1 MACEKTR
8 EMEEIDAIF
17 NPIFVASKLCVST
30 SIHTCVYTKLTPF
43 VLSQLQSPL
52 VGFDIGARNDKLL
65 KVLHE
70 IVEEDKGKKITLE
83 GFKFLLVDAKDIEVS
98 PLHMIF
104 DLKGVLVGN
113 EYFKINHL
121 LSLPFNLTRGRTLL
135 GKNIVPRLALKE
147 FLLRCLK

>member
-1 MACEKTR
+1 MACEKIKK
-8 EMEEIDAIF
+8 MEEIDVIF

-30 SIHTCVYTKLTPF
+30 SIHTCVYTNLTPF
-43 VLSQLQSPL
+43 VSSRLQSPL
-52 VGFDIGARNDKLL
+52 MGFDGARNDKLF

-70 IVEEDKGKKITLE
+70 IVEENKGKKITLR
-83 GFKFLLVDAKDIEVS
+83 GFKSLPIDAKDVEVS

-104 DLKGVLVGN
+104 NLKGVLVGR

-121 LSLPFNLTRGRTLL
+121 LLLPFNLARGCTLL

-147 FLLRCLK
+147 FLLRC